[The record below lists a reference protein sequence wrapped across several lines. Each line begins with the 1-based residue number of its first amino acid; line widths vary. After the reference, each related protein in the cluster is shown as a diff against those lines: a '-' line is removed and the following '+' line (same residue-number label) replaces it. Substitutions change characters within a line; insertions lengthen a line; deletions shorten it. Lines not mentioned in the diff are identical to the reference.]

1 MGEVVLTVVII
12 LLVFGVGRLPQVGE
26 AVGKMRRNYGLALKG
41 EDAID
46 ITPQRDSDS
55 ASSGPSSSETVDDAE
70 LVD

>member
-1 MGEVVLTVVII
+1 MGEVVLTVAII

-26 AVGKMRRNYGLALKG
+26 AVGKMRRNYGLAVKG

-46 ITPQRDSDS
+46 ITPPRDGDS
-55 ASSGPSSSETVDDAE
+55 SRPSSSEAVEDAD